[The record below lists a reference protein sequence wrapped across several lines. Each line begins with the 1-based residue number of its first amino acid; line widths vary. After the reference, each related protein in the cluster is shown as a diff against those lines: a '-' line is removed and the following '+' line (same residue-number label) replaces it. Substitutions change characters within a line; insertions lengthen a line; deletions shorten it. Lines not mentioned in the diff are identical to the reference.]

1 MCKINGKKLAEI
13 RKENG
18 MTQKQFAEAL
28 GVSKSAIQNYERER
42 NEPTP
47 ENLKKICM
55 LLKINQGEIEIH
67 EIGYDFLRDEGKL
80 TSAIRKKNGFVRYT
94 SPEQTQ
100 ACWKNIRSQKKKE
113 NSLMQW
119 VNLSTILQMKL
130 LKMLMQKQ
138 KIF

>member
-100 ACWKNIRSQKKKE
+100 AWIMNKAVIIGRPIISPRSFIK
-113 NSLMQW
+113 
-119 VNLSTILQMKL
+119 
-130 LKMLMQKQ
+130 
-138 KIF
+138 

>member
-55 LLKINQGEIEIH
+55 LLKINQGEIE
-67 EIGYDFLRDEGKL
+67 DFDKEKVI
-80 TSAIRKKNGFVRYT
+80 SAIKIAKKV
-94 SPEQTQ
+94 QD
-100 ACWKNIRSQKKKE
+100 
-113 NSLMQW
+113 
-119 VNLSTILQMKL
+119 V
-130 LKMLMQKQ
+130 
-138 KIF
+138 

>member
-80 TSAIRKKNGFVRYT
+80 TSAIRKKSGFVRYT

-100 ACWKNIRSQKKKE
+100 AWMDMMILYILTQ
-113 NSLMQW
+113 SLLW
-119 VNLSTILQMKL
+119 VKADTK
-130 LKMLMQKQ
+130 
-138 KIF
+138 